1 MAQVRSGRAQHQ
13 LRVERTAGGRSHMSK
28 SLNDDK
34 TTSSD
39 PAETA
44 FLNLLGQDIAAR
56 RERLQTVDTDLVRRV
71 RSLVRELD

>member
-1 MAQVRSGRAQHQ
+1 
-13 LRVERTAGGRSHMSK
+13 MSK